1 MFAEAFIVK
10 ILFCWIDSTM
20 APPREQ
26 VGPRVSRWRFTSQK
40 RQWKNPSRYMKRS
53 KVQQQGSDVQFVIS
67 SYEPPRL
74 SDLQRQNRVR
84 SREHFPKRRKSVPRA
99 PFNNSSFLMRV
110 RQSGG
115 LGSSTSPA
123 TPAFLRTPVFQSPI
137 LLQYREGLVE
147 EVKDLGVDGYG
158 SMAGLIHLRSFNN
171 ETPSACGVDNEV
183 SSMADHVQAPQSV
196 QQVEE
201 RLDHGVSRFELTYPS
216 GNAMKSNVE
225 FMEVRLAEQESHIA
239 YLEDENLTLKERLF
253 LVQQEATELRQRLQG
268 RSCVAV
274 VDDHDDACSDD
285 GSLDRLLF
293 V

>member
-1 MFAEAFIVK
+1 
-10 ILFCWIDSTM
+10 M
-20 APPREQ
+20 APVCQQ
-26 VGPRVSRWRFTSQK
+26 VGPRILRGRFASQK
-40 RQWKNPSRYMKRS
+40 RQWKTPSRYTKRS
-53 KVQQQGSDVQFVIS
+53 KVQQQGSDVQFVIN

-74 SDLQRQNRVR
+74 SDLQRQNRIR
-84 SREHFPKRRKSVPRA
+84 SRKHFPKRRKSVPRA

-123 TPAFLRTPVFQSPI
+123 TPAFLRTPVFQSPM
-137 LLQYREGLVE
+137 LPQYRGGLVE

-158 SMAGLIHLRSFNN
+158 SMAGLIHLRSFND
-171 ETPSACGVDNEV
+171 ETPSACGVANEV
-183 SSMADHVQAPQSV
+183 SSMADDVQGPQSV

-216 GNAMKSNVE
+216 GNAMKSNVQL
-225 FMEVRLAEQESHIA
+225 MEVRLAEQESHIA

-268 RSCVAV
+268 GSCDAV
-274 VDDHDDACSDD
+274 VDDHDDAFSDY
-285 GSLDRLLF
+285 GSSD
-293 V
+293 